1 MFKVSMLFLNT
12 SHNKKSTFT
21 LKEFPISS
29 ISESYYGCK
38 TGQRRT
44 VIKFFVDHLLVC
56 AGQLGNRHDEN
67 IHTNFSVKI
76 ARKL

>member
-1 MFKVSMLFLNT
+1 M
-12 SHNKKSTFT
+12 NKYLT

-29 ISESYYGCK
+29 ISKSYYGCN
-38 TGQRRT
+38 TGQRKT
-44 VIKFFVDHLLVC
+44 VIKFFVDNLLVC

-67 IHTNFSVKI
+67 IYTNFRVKI